1 LSLVPTKVLFE
12 DGNIFYLKRCH
23 EHGNQKTLISTDIDY
38 YKWCKDSVGP
48 SYLPQV
54 FQKEFEKG
62 CPYDCGLCRD
72 HEQHSCMAILEII
85 DDCNMRCPTCIAGS
99 FPGAGNGKSIE
110 EIERMLDTIVESE
123 GQPDL
128 VMVSGGE
135 PTIHP
140 QILEI
145 LRRVKER
152 PIKHFMLITN
162 GRLIASD
169 KAFVSQLEQYK
180 EQFEVYLQFDSL
192 RANVLLDIRGED
204 LRDTRKRAIEN
215 LESAGIATTLVCV
228 VKNGLNDDELGE
240 IIDFALQFKCIR
252 GVTLQP
258 VKASGRNETLKN
270 THYITLSET
279 RTRILEQFPR
289 LRPIDMRPHPC
300 NPENIS
306 IGYLIRRAD
315 GVVPITELLFEE
327 SVQSNEDGSLFFDN
341 TAALKSMMYFLP
353 QLNTS
358 SVKYDD
364 LFRVTIVSFLDQ
376 FNFSVDAAR
385 RSCIHF
391 VTPEKQI
398 IPLDTYYLLYAQR
411 LSQPIQLSPTVK
423 LSDLRPQQ

>member
-1 LSLVPTKVLFE
+1 MTRTQLSYLYYGETTSLCEVCLSLVPTKVLFE

-204 LRDTRKRAIEN
+204 LR
-215 LESAGIATTLVCV
+215 
-228 VKNGLNDDELGE
+228 
-240 IIDFALQFKCIR
+240 
-252 GVTLQP
+252 
-258 VKASGRNETLKN
+258 
-270 THYITLSET
+270 
-279 RTRILEQFPR
+279 
-289 LRPIDMRPHPC
+289 
-300 NPENIS
+300 
-306 IGYLIRRAD
+306 
-315 GVVPITELLFEE
+315 
-327 SVQSNEDGSLFFDN
+327 
-341 TAALKSMMYFLP
+341 
-353 QLNTS
+353 
-358 SVKYDD
+358 
-364 LFRVTIVSFLDQ
+364 
-376 FNFSVDAAR
+376 
-385 RSCIHF
+385 
-391 VTPEKQI
+391 
-398 IPLDTYYLLYAQR
+398 
-411 LSQPIQLSPTVK
+411 
-423 LSDLRPQQ
+423 